1 MAILNE
7 CIEKM
12 DKTLSSL
19 KDSFGTLRAGRV
31 SPGLLDKVIVNV
43 YDSNMPLKHVASI
56 TVASATDL
64 VVKPFDPSTAKDILS
79 GLNKADLGCNPVV
92 NGGAIRAPL
101 PVGPIDRGTLLEM
114 HPFGN
119 RLALISL
126 TGREIRA
133 ALEHGLAE
141 PGVVGPHLLQP
152 AGLRYAVRPEAPVG
166 RRVLRVE
173 VRGMRS
179 GRVVWT
185 PIEPEARY
193 RVATLEY
200 LARGGDGFPSFARAP
215 RLPCPPCSKARDVE
229 VFEAHIR
236 AHDPVPMPERG
247 RIEGMPPANF

>member
-92 NGGAIRAPL
+92 NGGVIVKYSANQKYTTDAVMGSYVRDLMQRRSIPFQIF
-101 PVGPIDRGTLLEM
+101 VNNSDVTGGSTL
-114 HPFGN
+114 GN
-119 RLALISL
+119 LSAHQLSIPC
-126 TGREIRA
+126 A
-133 ALEHGLAE
+133 DVGLAQLAMHSSWE
-141 PGVVGPHLLQP
+141 SAGVADCRHILDLFR
-152 AGLRYAVRPEAPVG
+152 AYLEDRE
-166 RRVLRVE
+166 VE
-173 VRGMRS
+173 H
-179 GRVVWT
+179 
-185 PIEPEARY
+185 A
-193 RVATLEY
+193 
-200 LARGGDGFPSFARAP
+200 
-215 RLPCPPCSKARDVE
+215 K
-229 VFEAHIR
+229 
-236 AHDPVPMPERG
+236 
-247 RIEGMPPANF
+247 